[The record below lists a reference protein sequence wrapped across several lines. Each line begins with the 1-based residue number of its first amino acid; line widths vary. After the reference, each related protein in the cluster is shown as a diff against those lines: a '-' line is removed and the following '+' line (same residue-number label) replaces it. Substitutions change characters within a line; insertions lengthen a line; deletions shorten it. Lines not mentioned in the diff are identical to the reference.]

1 MRAGWLAALLLVGG
15 AASAAADPVDALPE
29 SEPETSQSLQD
40 PDFRVVTHQFGLE
53 RRVEMYQW
61 RVAGEGYVR
70 VWNDARIDSAHF
82 APPHQNPE
90 LPITG
95 RRWRVEQV
103 TMDDKPVAREVL
115 DTLGEWRV
123 FRPTFSRL
131 PANLAATFQ
140 PEGDGLGSSDNPLQP
155 GIGDLRVTW
164 RELVLPPLAGRVRLR
179 DGQWQLSAEAV
190 AAPPADLKQAIDI
203 SAATRLPLLR
213 VLPWLLGAAVVLIVV
228 VGWLGRRRRLRKAPV
243 E

>member
-1 MRAGWLAALLLVGG
+1 MRAGWLAALLLVAG
-15 AASAAADPVDALPE
+15 AVGATDPIDALPE

-40 PDFRVVTHQFGLE
+40 PDFRVVTRQFGLE

-61 RVAGEGYVR
+61 RLAGDDYVR
-70 VWNDARIDSAHF
+70 VWNDARIDSARF
-82 APPHQNPE
+82 APAHQNPE

-103 TMDDKPVAREVL
+103 SMDGKPIAREVL

-123 FRPTFSRL
+123 FRPPFSRL

-140 PEGDGLGSSDNPLQP
+140 PEGDGLGSSDNPLRP
-155 GIGDLRVTW
+155 DIGDLRITW

-179 DGQWQLSAEAV
+179 DGQWQLSDEAV
-190 AAPPADLKQAIDI
+190 SAPAADLKQAIDI

-213 VLPWLLGAAVVLIVV
+213 VLPWLLGVAVVLIVA
-228 VGWLGRRRRLRKAPV
+228 VGWLGRRRRLRKAPP

>member
-1 MRAGWLAALLLVGG
+1 MKLAWLAALLLVSG
-15 AASAAADPVDALPE
+15 AVGATDPIDALPE
-29 SEPETSQSLQD
+29 GEPETSQSLQD
-40 PDFRVVTHQFGLE
+40 PDFRVVTRQFGLE

-61 RVAGEGYVR
+61 RRMGDTYAR
-70 VWNDARIDSAHF
+70 VWNDARIDSSEF
-82 APPHQNPE
+82 APSHQNPQ

-103 TMDDKPVAREVL
+103 NMDGKPIAREVL

-123 FRPTFSRL
+123 FRPPFSRL

-140 PEGDGLGSSDNPLQP
+140 PEGDGLGSSENPLQP
-155 GIGDLRVTW
+155 DIGDLRITW

-179 DGQWQLSAEAV
+179 DGQWQLSDEAV
-190 AAPPADLKQAIDI
+190 ATPPADLKQAIDI

-213 VLPWLLGAAVVLIVV
+213 VLPWLLAVAVVLMVA
-228 VGWLGRRRRLRKAPV
+228 VGWLGRRRKQRKGPMP
-243 E
+243 

>member
-1 MRAGWLAALLLVGG
+1 MRAGWLAALMLVAG
-15 AASAAADPVDALPE
+15 AVGATDPIDALPE

-40 PDFRVVTHQFGLE
+40 PDFRVVSRQFGLE

-61 RVAGEGYVR
+61 RLAGDDYVR
-70 VWNDARIDSAHF
+70 VWNDARIDSARF
-82 APPHQNPE
+82 APPYQNPE

-103 TMDDKPVAREVL
+103 SMDGKPIAREVL

-123 FRPTFSRL
+123 FRPPFSRL

-155 GIGDLRVTW
+155 DIGDLRITW

-190 AAPPADLKQAIDI
+190 AAPAADLKQAIDI

-213 VLPWLLGAAVVLIVV
+213 VLPWLLGVAVVLVV
-228 VGWLGRRRRLRKAPV
+228 AVSWLGRRRRLRKARP